1 MDEEINEKI
10 KKTLTDQIELLSE
23 KSASETNI
31 HAVCELSSTMCQV
44 AELLLDYLDI

>member
-1 MDEEINEKI
+1 MDEEIDKKVKETLEKQ
-10 KKTLTDQIELLSE
+10 TDLLS
-23 KSASETNI
+23 KLSASETNI